1 LALSGNPKTKHDSA
15 MANVHSVP
23 DWKALYEAALLET
36 DRDKLP
42 ARIMSA
48 RSAIFDRIEESVTNP
63 LAVEQSAMDNA
74 LRNLRHLAELASE
87 PKAA

>member
-1 LALSGNPKTKHDSA
+1 

-36 DRDKLP
+36 DRGKLP

-63 LAVEQSAMDNA
+63 LAAEQSAMDNA
-74 LRNLRHLAELASE
+74 LRNLRRLAELASE